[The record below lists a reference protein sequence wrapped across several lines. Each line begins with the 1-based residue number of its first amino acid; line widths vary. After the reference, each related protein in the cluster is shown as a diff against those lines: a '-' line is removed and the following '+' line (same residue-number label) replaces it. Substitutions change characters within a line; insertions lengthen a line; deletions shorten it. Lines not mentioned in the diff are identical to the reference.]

1 MRKISSLF
9 LVLFFTALQ
18 LLFAQP
24 LDENYF
30 HENIEVYFKFE
41 VGINIALQEITNIIS
56 IDNVEGNTVY
66 AYANEKEYK
75 NFLLLKI
82 KHKVLPRPGTL
93 IIPEMSDNPEAIMN
107 WDTYPTYDA
116 YITMMNNFT
125 ANYPGICT
133 LVNAGSS
140 VQGRDLL
147 LIKISDNVLVNEVE
161 PQFLYTSTMHGDET
175 TGYVLMLRLIDSLL
189 ASYGTDPRIT
199 NMIDNSEILINPNAN
214 PDGTY
219 YGGNGTVYGATR
231 YNANG
236 YDLNRNFPD
245 PVNGIH
251 SNEQPETI
259 AMKNL
264 AEQNNFVF
272 CANFHGGTE
281 VVNYPW
287 DTWSNGSP
295 HYISHPD
302 ETWYQFVSHLY
313 ADTCQVNSPSGYM
326 NGFDDGIT
334 NGGAWYVIH
343 GGRQDYMNYFMRSRE
358 VTIELSNTKLLPAN
372 QLPALWEYNKR
383 SLLTYIENIFYGVRG
398 IVTDTVGTPL
408 NAMITILNHDEYNSE
423 VRTDSINGDYYRM
436 LAPGTYTFEFVAANH
451 FTKTISGVQV
461 NNYQATILNVELV
474 PDDIIPVNFPIYNA
488 VVNNNTVKLNWETI
502 SETNNRGFEIQ
513 RKRNNENYIIL
524 GFVEGN
530 GTTTSWSQY
539 SFIDENVEPGLYL
552 YRLKQVD
559 FDGSFTYWASLEV
572 YISAPLVFSLEQNY
586 PNPFNPTTKIK
597 YRIPLSPP
605 LLKGESEAGGFITLK
620 VYDVL
625 GNEVATLV
633 NEAKQVGSYEF
644 EFDGNELTSGIYFYK
659 LQAGSF
665 AETKKM
671 ILLK

>member
-1 MRKISSLF
+1 MRKINL
-9 LVLFFTALQ
+9 LFFILLLTALQ
-18 LLFAQP
+18 PLYSQP

-30 HENIEVYFKFE
+30 HKNIEVYFKFE
-41 VGINIALQEITNIIS
+41 VGATSDLLEITNIIS

-82 KHKVLPRPGTL
+82 KHEVLPRPGTL
-93 IIPEMSDNPEAIMN
+93 IIPEMSDNPEAITN

-116 YITMMNNFT
+116 YITMMNNFA

-133 LVNAGSS
+133 TVNAGSS

-147 LIKISDNVLVNEVE
+147 LVKISDNVLVNEAE

-189 ASYGTDPRIT
+189 TSYGADQRIT
-199 NMIDNSEILINPNAN
+199 NMINNSEIWINPNAN

-264 AEQNNFVF
+264 AEENNFVF
-272 CANFHGGTE
+272 CANFHGGAE

-287 DTWSNGSP
+287 DTWSNGYP
-295 HYISHPD
+295 DYISHPD

-313 ADTCQVNSPSGYM
+313 ADTCQENSPAGYM
-326 NGFDDGIT
+326 TGYDDGIT

-358 VTIELSNTKLLPAN
+358 VTIEISDTKLLPAN
-372 QLPALWEYNKR
+372 QLPAHWEYNKR

-398 IVTDTVGTPL
+398 IVTDTVGAPL

-436 LAPGTYTFEFVAANH
+436 LAPGTYTFEFSAAGH
-451 FTKTISGVQV
+451 FPKTVSAVQV
-461 NNYQATILNVELV
+461 NNLQATILNVELIPEDPV
-474 PDDIIPVNFPIYNA
+474 PVELISFTVS
-488 VVNNNTVKLNWETI
+488 VNNNSVLLEWVTAT
-502 SETNNRGFEIQ
+502 ETNNSGFEVQ
-513 RKRNNENYIIL
+513 RSEFGVQSSEWRDV
-524 GFVEGN
+524 GFIPGF
-530 GTTTSWSQY
+530 GTTTERHSY
-539 SFIDENVEPGLYL
+539 SFTDENLEPGNYS
-552 YRLKQVD
+552 YRLKQTD
-559 FDGSFTYWASLEV
+559 LDGSFNYSEIVDVDVT
-572 YISAPLVFSLEQNY
+572 APLIFSLEQNY
-586 PNPFNPTTKIK
+586 PNPFNPNTKI
-597 YRIPLSPP
+597 RFTISDVR
-605 LLKGESEAGGFITLK
+605 FTILK
-620 VYDVL
+620 VYEVL

-633 NEAKQVGSYEF
+633 NEEKQAGSYEV
-644 EFDGNELTSGIYFYK
+644 EFNGTGLPSGIYFYQLK
-659 LQAGSF
+659 TSDLVN
-665 AETKKM
+665 TRKM
-671 ILLK
+671 VLMK

>member
-9 LVLFFTALQ
+9 LLFFFTALQ

-30 HENIEVYFKFE
+30 HENIEVYFQFAIEK
-41 VGINIALQEITNIIS
+41 NTDLLQITNIIS

-66 AYANEKEYK
+66 AYANEEEYN

-82 KHKVLPRPGTL
+82 KHEVLQRPGTL
-93 IIPEMSDNPEAIMN
+93 IIPKMNDYTEAIMN

-116 YITMMNNFT
+116 YVTMMNNFT

-147 LIKISDNVLVNEVE
+147 LIKISDNVLVNEAE

-189 ASYGTDPRIT
+189 TSYGSDPRIT
-199 NMIDNSEILINPNAN
+199 NMIDNSEIWINPNAN

-219 YGGNGTVYGATR
+219 YGGNGSVYGATR

-245 PVNGIH
+245 PVNGTH

-272 CANFHGGTE
+272 CANFHGGAE

-295 HYISHPD
+295 HYIYHPD

-313 ADTCQVNSPSGYM
+313 ADTCQVNSPAGYM

-358 VTIELSNTKLLPAN
+358 VTIEISDTKLLPAN
-372 QLPALWEYNKR
+372 QLPAHWEYNKR

-398 IVTDTVGTPL
+398 IVTDIVGTPL

-423 VRTDSINGDYYRM
+423 VRTDFINGDYYRM
-436 LAPGTYTFEFVAANH
+436 LAPGSYTFEFSSDYH
-451 FTKTISGVQV
+451 ITKTISNVQV
-461 NNYQATILNVELV
+461 NNLEATILNVELI
-474 PDDIIPVNFPIYNA
+474 PDDIIPVEGPLYQA
-488 VVNNNTVKLNWETI
+488 TVINDKVELNWETL

-524 GFVEGN
+524 GFVAGN
-530 GTTTSWSQY
+530 GTTTHWNQY
-539 SFIDENVEPGLYL
+539 SFIDEHVKPGFYS
-552 YRLKQVD
+552 YRLKQID
-559 FDGSFTYWASLEV
+559 FDGSFTLWENLEV
-572 YISAPLVFSLEQNY
+572 VVYAPLVFSLEQNY
-586 PNPFNPTTKIK
+586 PNPFNPSTTIRFTIPQDERREMQNVSIK
-597 YRIPLSPP
+597 VFDL
-605 LLKGESEAGGFITLK
+605 
-620 VYDVL
+620 L

-633 NEAKQVGSYEF
+633 NEKHSAGEHTVTLDVSSLPSGIYIYTLQVGSNY
-644 EFDGNELTSGIYFYK
+644 LS
-659 LQAGSF
+659 
-665 AETKKM
+665 KKM
-671 ILLK
+671 ILIK

>member
-1 MRKISSLF
+1 MRKINLLF
-9 LVLFFTALQ
+9 LLLFFAFPQ
-18 LLFAQP
+18 ILFAQP

-30 HENIEVYFKFE
+30 RDNIEVYFRFE
-41 VGINIALQEITNIIS
+41 VGINTDLGEITNIIS

-66 AYANEKEYK
+66 AYANEKEYN
-75 NFLLLKI
+75 NFILLNI
-82 KHKVLPRPGTL
+82 KHEILQSPGTL
-93 IIPEMSDNPEAIMN
+93 IIPEMSENPEAIMN

-116 YITMMNNFT
+116 YTTMMNNFA

-147 LIKISDNVLVNEVE
+147 LIKISDNVLVNEAE

-189 ASYGTDPRIT
+189 TSYGTDPRIT
-199 NMIDNSEILINPNAN
+199 NLIDNSEIWINPNAN

-219 YGGNGTVYGATR
+219 FGGNNTVYGATR

-251 SNEQPETI
+251 PNEQQET
-259 AMKNL
+259 AVMKNL
-264 AEQNNFVF
+264 AEQNNFVL

-287 DTWSNGSP
+287 DTWTNGSP
-295 HYISHPD
+295 HFISHPD
-302 ETWYQFVSHLY
+302 ESWYQLISHRY
-313 ADTCQVNSPSGYM
+313 ADTCQANSPSNYM
-326 NGFDDGIT
+326 NGYDDGIT
-334 NGGAWYVIH
+334 NGGAWYIIH

-358 VTIELSNTKLLPAN
+358 VTIEISDTKLLPAN
-372 QLPALWEYNKR
+372 QLPAFWEYNKR
-383 SLLTYIENIFYGVRG
+383 SFLTYIESIFYGVRG

-408 NAMITILNHDEYNSE
+408 NALITVINHDEYNSE

-436 LAPGTYTFEFVAANH
+436 LPPGTYTIEFSAAH
-451 FTKTISGVQV
+451 HIPKTISNIQV
-461 NNYQATILNVELV
+461 NNLQATNLNVELI
-474 PDDIIPVNFPIYNA
+474 PDDIIPVEFPIYNA
-488 VVNNNTVKLNWETI
+488 SVINNTVKLNWETV

-524 GFVEGN
+524 GFVGGN

-559 FDGSFTYWASLEV
+559 FDGSFTYWESLEV
-572 YISAPLVFSLEQNY
+572 YISAPLKFSLEQNY
-586 PNPFNPTTKIK
+586 PNPFNPSTTIS
-597 YRIPLSPP
+597 YSIPAD
-605 LLKGESEAGGFITLK
+605 GYVTIK
-620 VYDVL
+620 VYDIL
-625 GNEVATLV
+625 GNEVVSLVDEQKQDGTFEIHFNATTLSSGV
-633 NEAKQVGSYEF
+633 YYYTLKAGEF
-644 EFDGNELTSGIYFYK
+644 TS
-659 LQAGSF
+659 
-665 AETKKM
+665 TKKLVLM
-671 ILLK
+671 K